1 MELTL
6 MKCCR
11 EPFTGR
17 LGHKIPLAMRVTLI
31 LLFAVFLNLKAE
43 NVFSQ
48 TLPNISL
55 DMSQSSVEKVLNA
68 IERQS
73 GLYLVYNSK
82 LIDVDRLVTV
92 KFKDCP
98 INVVLKE
105 LFKGTSVKYEV
116 DGNHVILTPGAD
128 VLQQLER
135 KVTGVVRDATGE
147 PVIGAN
153 VVVKGNE
160 TQGTITDVDGKFA
173 LEVSEDVILYISFI
187 GYIPK
192 EVAVKGKNTVNVVLA
207 EDLKTLDEVVVVGFG
222 SQKKVN
228 LTGAVTA
235 VSMDKVLGERPVT
248 NITTA
253 L

>member
-1 MELTL
+1 M
-6 MKCCR
+6 
-11 EPFTGR
+11 
-17 LGHKIPLAMRVTLI
+17 
-31 LLFAVFLNLKAE
+31 
-43 NVFSQ
+43 
-48 TLPNISL
+48 
-55 DMSQSSVEKVLNA
+55 
-68 IERQS
+68 
-73 GLYLVYNSK
+73 YNSK

-222 SQKKVN
+222 SQKK
-228 LTGAVTA
+228 
-235 VSMDKVLGERPVT
+235 GESDRSGYCSKYG
-248 NITTA
+248 
-253 L
+253 

>member
-1 MELTL
+1 M
-6 MKCCR
+6 
-11 EPFTGR
+11 F
-17 LGHKIPLAMRVTLI
+17 
-31 LLFAVFLNLKAE
+31 FL
-43 NVFSQ
+43 Q

-173 LEVSEDVILYISFI
+173 LRSQRMSYCTFLLSDISRR
-187 GYIPK
+187 K
-192 EVAVKGKNTVNVVLA
+192 L
-207 EDLKTLDEVVVVGFG
+207 L
-222 SQKKVN
+222 
-228 LTGAVTA
+228 
-235 VSMDKVLGERPVT
+235 
-248 NITTA
+248 
-253 L
+253 

>member
-1 MELTL
+1 M
-6 MKCCR
+6 
-11 EPFTGR
+11 
-17 LGHKIPLAMRVTLI
+17 
-31 LLFAVFLNLKAE
+31 
-43 NVFSQ
+43 
-48 TLPNISL
+48 
-55 DMSQSSVEKVLNA
+55 
-68 IERQS
+68 
-73 GLYLVYNSK
+73 
-82 LIDVDRLVTV
+82 
-92 KFKDCP
+92 
-98 INVVLKE
+98 KE

-192 EVAVKGKNTVNVVLA
+192 EVAVKGKNTVNVVW
-207 EDLKTLDEVVVVGFG
+207 
-222 SQKKVN
+222 QK
-228 LTGAVTA
+228 
-235 VSMDKVLGERPVT
+235 
-248 NITTA
+248 I
-253 L
+253 